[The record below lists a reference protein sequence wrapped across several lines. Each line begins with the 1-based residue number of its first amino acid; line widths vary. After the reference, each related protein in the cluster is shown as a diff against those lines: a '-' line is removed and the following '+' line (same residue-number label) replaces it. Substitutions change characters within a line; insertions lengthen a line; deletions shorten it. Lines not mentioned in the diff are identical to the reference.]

1 MTAEHKTTKISKR
14 TRRSAKI
21 VHLLKKHGD
30 DDIQVSETPTQ
41 VILALKSGVIC
52 GVSPEQLQ
60 ALFEPF
66 DPNCEYVVY
75 PSKKSYSFII
85 FSDAHRA
92 AEAVAELQAKPFQLV
107 FVTNAPSLSESTTST
122 EVQGLLVIEDFL
134 NADEEKDL
142 ETFLEPH
149 ASYSTQ
155 LRNRTV
161 FHFGYTFDYTNT
173 ENSARD
179 PATPIPEQLSALI
192 QRFMHRGLLAPG
204 EEPDQVTVNV
214 YGEPGQG
221 IPSHVDTHSAFEEP
235 ILSVSLHSDVVME
248 FKDCANPTVSTDKD
262 EGRRLERKYVEDV
275 YANIAAHFDETR
287 HSQWKAVSGFLDNL
301 AEGSVVFDAG
311 CGNGKYLCS
320 RDRITKIGC
329 DLCEGLVGIA
339 RQKGAEVLRGDAL
352 SLPVRSDSVD
362 AVISIAVIHHMSTEE
377 RRRRAIQEIVRV
389 LRPGGTA
396 LVTVWAM
403 DQAVDGESEYMK
415 MRANKEN
422 ATNAEDKTATNDKL
436 RVHDGKH
443 FAQQDMFVPWQRQQD
458 DGTIEQFLRYYHVFV
473 NGELRSLVESI
484 SRARLIS
491 ASYEQGNWIAT
502 FQKV

>member
-1 MTAEHKTTKISKR
+1 MCFWPNVPLYA
-14 TRRSAKI
+14 
-21 VHLLKKHGD
+21 
-30 DDIQVSETPTQ
+30 TQ
-41 VILALKSGVIC
+41 
-52 GVSPEQLQ
+52 
-60 ALFEPF
+60 
-66 DPNCEYVVY
+66 N
-75 PSKKSYSFII
+75 
-85 FSDAHRA
+85 R
-92 AEAVAELQAKPFQLV
+92 FQ
-107 FVTNAPSLSESTTST
+107 
-122 EVQGLLVIEDFL
+122 
-134 NADEEKDL
+134 
-142 ETFLEPH
+142 
-149 ASYSTQ
+149 
-155 LRNRTV
+155 
-161 FHFGYTFDYTNT
+161 
-173 ENSARD
+173 
-179 PATPIPEQLSALI
+179 
-192 QRFMHRGLLAPG
+192 
-204 EEPDQVTVNV
+204 
-214 YGEPGQG
+214 
-221 IPSHVDTHSAFEEP
+221 
-235 ILSVSLHSDVVME
+235 
-248 FKDCANPTVSTDKD
+248 
-262 EGRRLERKYVEDV
+262 
-275 YANIAAHFDETR
+275 
-287 HSQWKAVSGFLDNL
+287 
-301 AEGSVVFDAG
+301 
-311 CGNGKYLCS
+311 
-320 RDRITKIGC
+320 IGC

-502 FQKV
+502 FQKE